1 MKNNSYL
8 GKWIKR
14 ATNASAMAL
23 CAGLMYGNFAARA
36 ASPSELLEKAVYSEE
51 SKGDLDAAMQLY
63 EQVVKEAKDQQSV
76 AAQAQYRLAVC
87 YYKKKNYQKS
97 NEAFEKLV
105 KDYPDQ
111 KELVAKA
118 TEYLSGA
125 SSFLPAPWVDGETMR
140 YELKMA
146 GGVHVGVAAYSVES
160 GQLAG
165 KPIWRFATQLGAA
178 GMQQISIMEASV
190 DSLKPLHSRWKHTLL
205 GDADTTYSG
214 TTATIKLKGKEGA
227 KMIDLKGVVYDNEE
241 AVQLFRC
248 LPLTTNYE
256 TPLTLLSSLAGGAL
270 VPLKVTIEGVES
282 LTVPAGTMECY
293 KAELSIHQTFWFST
307 DAHHYVVKFE
317 AGGVVAE
324 LTSIKVA
331 KANEPETI
339 TDSTYHYTLSAPK
352 GWLFDR
358 NEPDKSSGPTSIVVL
373 DPDASGTVVFQME
386 KKENLKETSKVSLRA
401 WADSKA
407 GEAAN
412 TFKNFKVRPDSW
424 FSAQLAGQPAIR
436 FTADLSEQGK
446 PKVANGLFAF
456 DGPNAVSFISYA
468 PAEEFD
474 HLQKALASVIKSCTR
489 K

>member
-1 MKNNSYL
+1 MKNNSYRES
-8 GKWIKR
+8 WIKM
-14 ATNASAMAL
+14 ATHVSAVAL
-23 CAGLMYGNFAARA
+23 CAGFMLGNFASRA
-36 ASPSELLEKAVYSEE
+36 ASPSELLEKGVYSEE

-63 EQVVKEAKDQQSV
+63 QQVIKESKDQQSV

-87 YYKKKNYQKS
+87 YYKKKDYQKS

-140 YELKMA
+140 YDLKMA
-146 GGVHVGVAAYSVES
+146 GGVRIGVATYAVES
-160 GQLAG
+160 GQLSG
-165 KPIWRFATQLGAA
+165 KPMWRFSTQLSAA
-178 GMQQISIMEASV
+178 GLQQVSKVEV
-190 DSLKPLHSRWKHTLL
+190 GLDSLKPIHSRWKHTLL
-205 GDADTTYSG
+205 GDADTTYDG
-214 TTATIKLKGKEGA
+214 TTATIKLKGKEGT
-227 KMIDLKGVVYDNEE
+227 KKIDLKGLIYDNEE
-241 AVQLFRC
+241 AVQLLRC

-256 TPLTLLSSLAGGAL
+256 TSLTLLSSLAGGAI

-282 LTVPAGTMECY
+282 LAVPAGTMECF
-293 KAELSIHQTFWFST
+293 KVELSIHQTFWFST
-307 DAHHYVVKFE
+307 DAHHYLVKFE

-339 TDSTYHYTLSAPK
+339 TDPTYHYTLSAPK

-358 NEPDKSSGPTSIVVL
+358 HEPDNSSEPTSIVVL
-373 DPDASGTVVFQME
+373 DPDASGTAVFQME
-386 KKENLKETSKVSLRA
+386 KKENLKETAKVSLRA

-407 GEAAN
+407 GEAAK

-424 FSAQLAGQPAIR
+424 FSVQLAGQPAIR

-446 PKVANGLFAF
+446 PKVAYALFAF
-456 DGPNAVSFISYA
+456 DGPNAVSLVSYA

-474 HLQKALASVIKSCTR
+474 HFQKGLASVIKSCAR